1 MIEIEIALGNLKN
14 LTFQKLLQRWLPEVA
29 MFFVTLKEC
38 WKDLVPMKRGESLG
52 QVKHHKETVHLIF
65 QQIYEQLQI

>member
-1 MIEIEIALGNLKN
+1 
-14 LTFQKLLQRWLPEVA
+14 

-65 QQIYEQLQI
+65 QQIDEQLQI